1 MKLAAMGQFSFVLL
15 ACCMQAVIC
24 STGNYIDMFSL
35 LDFKKQIR
43 LDPQQALM
51 SWNGSTHFCSWNG
64 VRCSIKKPSRVTS
77 LNLTKQGLVGQ
88 ISPSLGNLTFLKVL
102 VLSANSFLGEI
113 PMSLGHLH
121 HLQMLDLNN
130 NTLQGKIPALAN
142 CSKLTRLSMA
152 WNQLTGEIPVDLPS
166 RLEACKDRG
175 PRRGVELGLFQISN

>member
-1 MKLAAMGQFSFVLL
+1 M
-15 ACCMQAVIC
+15 
-24 STGNYIDMFSL
+24 
-35 LDFKKQIR
+35 
-43 LDPQQALM
+43 P
-51 SWNGSTHFCSWNG
+51 
-64 VRCSIKKPSRVTS
+64 
-77 LNLTKQGLVGQ
+77 
-88 ISPSLGNLTFLKVL
+88 
-102 VLSANSFLGEI
+102 
-113 PMSLGHLH
+113 LGHLH